1 MKINLLKYCN
11 EKWILIPPKNT
22 VQEILDIINSS
33 SKGEY
38 EELLKNNLIDDKDG
52 NPDILKATE
61 ISFRYYKETK
71 KEFEFELF
79 ECF

>member
-11 EKWILIPPKNT
+11 EKWILIPPRNT

-33 SKGEY
+33 SKEGY
-38 EELLKNNLIDDKDG
+38 EDLLKNNLINDKDG

-61 ISFRYYKETK
+61 ISLRYYKET
-71 KEFEFELF
+71 EFDFELF

>member
-1 MKINLLKYCN
+1 MRINLLKYCN

-33 SKGEY
+33 SKEEC
-38 EELLKNNLIDDKDG
+38 EELLKSNLINDKDG

-61 ISFRYYKETK
+61 ISLRYYKET
-71 KEFEFELF
+71 EFEFELF